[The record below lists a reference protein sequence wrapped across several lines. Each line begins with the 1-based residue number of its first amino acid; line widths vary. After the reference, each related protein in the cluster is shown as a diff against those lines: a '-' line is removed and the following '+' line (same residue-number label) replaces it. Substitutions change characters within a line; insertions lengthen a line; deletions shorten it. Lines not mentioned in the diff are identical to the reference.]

1 MLPLS
6 DLRVVEF
13 CHTIMG
19 PSCGFVLAELGA
31 DVIKVEAA
39 PDGDR
44 TRNLAGFAAGFFP
57 CFNRGKRSLLVDLKS
72 AEGKEVV
79 RRLLER
85 SDVLVENY
93 GPGTLERLG
102 LSEDDV
108 AKINPRLVYCRLKG
122 FLRGPYERR
131 PALDEVVQYM
141 SGLAYMTGFPGQP
154 IRAGS
159 SIVDLM
165 GGVFGAVGI
174 LAALRERDRT
184 GRGEIVKSALFETA
198 AFLVAQHMAAQAVTG
213 TPPPP
218 MTMRYPAWG
227 VYESFATADGTP
239 MFLGIT
245 SDQQWERF
253 CRATGRDDLLSDPD
267 FRDNNARCAAKER
280 LTPIVADIMRAHS
293 FEELS
298 AIFERENIPFSP
310 VAKPGDLFDDPHLN
324 SHGWLEQTR
333 LPDGRMTKLPGIPL
347 ELDDHVLGKQLAPPK
362 PGEHTREILAEL
374 GLR

>member
-102 LSEDDV
+102 LGEDDV

>member
-44 TRNLAGFAAGFFP
+44 TRNLGGFAAGFFP
-57 CFNRGKRSLLVDLKS
+57 CFNRGKRSLVVDLKS
-72 AEGKEVV
+72 QRGKEIVE
-79 RRLLER
+79 RLLSR

-93 GPGTLERLG
+93 GPGTIERLG
-102 LSEDDV
+102 FGEDAV
-108 AKINPRLVYCRLKG
+108 AAINPRLVYCRLKG

-184 GRGEIVKSALFETA
+184 GRGETVKASLFESA
-198 AFLVAQHMAAQAVTG
+198 AFLVAQHMAAQAMTG

-218 MTMRYPAWG
+218 MTVRYPAWG
-227 VYESFATADGTP
+227 VYETFATQDGTP

-253 CRATGRDDLLSDPD
+253 CRAMGREDLLADPD
-267 FRDNNARCAAKER
+267 FRDNNARCVAKDK
-280 LTPIVADIMRAHS
+280 LSPIVAEIMKARR
-293 FEELS
+293 FEEL
-298 AIFERENIPFSP
+298 AEIFERENIPFSP

-324 SHGWLEQTR
+324 SHGWLEET
-333 LPDGRMTKLPGIPL
+333 LLSNGRTTKLPGIPL
-347 ELDDHVLGKQLAPPK
+347 EMDDHVLGKRLHPPK
-362 PGEHTREILAEL
+362 LGEHTEEILKEL
-374 GLR
+374 GF